1 MAYKISGTILW
12 IEPTQTLMSKTGT
25 SFQKRDLVITVR
37 KYDQYTG
44 APTED
49 TGNTPRFTFIGG
61 GCQELDSMNTGD
73 IVTIIFDISGRK
85 YEKDG
90 KTNYYTE
97 VRPFKI
103 EVQKRQ
109 ITGTNPVVSSTSQN
123 LGAMNAPGMMS
134 AASGSLNKAEAVPV
148 GMPPSQDFDPNNP
161 LPF

>member
-44 APTED
+44 VPTDD

-61 GCQELDSMNTGD
+61 GCQELDSMKTGD
-73 IVTIIFDISGRK
+73 IVTILFDISGRK

-90 KTNYYTE
+90 KTSYYTE
-97 VRPFKI
+97 VRPFKV
-103 EVQKRQ
+103 EVQKGQ
-109 ITGTNPVVSSTSQN
+109 TTISGNVVSEAPQN
-123 LGAMNAPGMMS
+123 PAAMNAPEMMS
-134 AASGSLNKAEAVPV
+134 VPNGGPSQMQAASA
-148 GMPPSQDFDPNNP
+148 GMPPSQDIDPNNP